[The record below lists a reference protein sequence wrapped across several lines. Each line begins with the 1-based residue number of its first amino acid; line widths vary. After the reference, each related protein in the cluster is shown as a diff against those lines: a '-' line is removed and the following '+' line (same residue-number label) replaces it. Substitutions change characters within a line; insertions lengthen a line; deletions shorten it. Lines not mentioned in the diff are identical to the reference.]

1 MRPTY
6 ENKQSLDAERK
17 TVETLSKM
25 WKVQFIKMPISYHLD
40 YAMIHKINVY
50 QYGEAL
56 KDSIVGFAEVKV
68 RTNPITQYDTYMIA
82 LSKVLK
88 ARQLS
93 EATKKPSILIVNWR
107 TINKDPTKNDC
118 IGWTNFKREF
128 KLGFG
133 GRKDRN
139 DWQDQE
145 PVALY
150 PISMFKAEVNE

>member
-25 WKVQFIKMPISYHLD
+25 WKVRFIKMPISYHLD
-40 YAMIHKINVY
+40 YSMV
-50 QYGEAL
+50 Q
-56 KDSIVGFAEVKV
+56 KDSVVGFAEVKV

-107 TINKDPTKNDC
+107 IINKDPTKNDC
-118 IGWTNFKREF
+118 IGWINFKREF
-128 KLGFG
+128 ELGFG